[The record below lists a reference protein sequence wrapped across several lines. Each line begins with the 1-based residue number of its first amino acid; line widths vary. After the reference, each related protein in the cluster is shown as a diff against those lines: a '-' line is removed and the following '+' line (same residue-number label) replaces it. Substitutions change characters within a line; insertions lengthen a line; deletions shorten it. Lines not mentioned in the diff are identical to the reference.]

1 MSKRGARATSSC
13 CKTMQDLVTPEVW
26 EDTVQAASRCLKRSI
41 VFVQRSQKIRLALDA
56 MESNPWFDH
65 ASIWEPILCLLVIG
79 RTSGVFSLKE
89 GGLRSQIQDT
99 GRAEGPHRLGTGFC
113 VGIND
118 KQVDQTANGEK
129 TIHRFYKFLAK
140 KCIYRGLSNKET
152 LSQRT
157 PNSIRQL
164 FGK

>member
-140 KCIYRGLSNKET
+140 NAFIEAYPTKR
-152 LSQRT
+152 
-157 PNSIRQL
+157 P
-164 FGK
+164 